1 MRRIVSRL
9 RLAIKH
15 ELSASRGRRRVRYEN
30 HWVAEGVLHWEE
42 MVEPFE
48 APVGEFL
55 GHQTIYYT
63 PKGEEW
69 RIRAAGWYGRPDRIP
84 ELNRSL
90 RGSVVI
96 VARRND
102 PGVSA

>member
-48 APVGEFL
+48 APSGNFL
-55 GHQTIYYT
+55 GTKQSTTHRKAKSGGFEQ
-63 PKGEEW
+63 
-69 RIRAAGWYGRPDRIP
+69 AG
-84 ELNRSL
+84 
-90 RGSVVI
+90 
-96 VARRND
+96 
-102 PGVSA
+102 